1 MLSRIDYFLNE
12 LQKSNTTARW
22 YGGLSQISAIDHLK
36 WRAND
41 LNDYQPYDSC
51 RINEEWPIRGP
62 ITVLVISEMI
72 FLSPSVLKLPFLSQH
87 SAFFS
92 FVLALSNK
100 WKEERKAKREVV
112 NMHSAGT
119 KPNAFLCRI
128 SFICSNLYSLWFAEE
143 VTMKVIT
150 LDCDSHAIT
159 SSSRYS
165 TTFPNLFIFV

>member
-1 MLSRIDYFLNE
+1 MNE

-72 FLSPSVLKLPFLSQH
+72 FLSPSVLKLPFLSQQ

-100 WKEERKAKREVV
+100 RKEERKAKKKRSGKYALDLQALNQMHFYVV
-112 NMHSAGT
+112 
-119 KPNAFLCRI
+119 LV
-128 SFICSNLYSLWFAEE
+128 SFVQICIRCGLLKKSLW
-143 VTMKVIT
+143 K
-150 LDCDSHAIT
+150 
-159 SSSRYS
+159 
-165 TTFPNLFIFV
+165 